1 MGFALTVIEILIA
14 SILIIGFVNEEK
26 LANFENKVLVFIK
39 RKIRKARRNRAR
51 VALRYVSRPAVINP
65 ANKYCA

>member
-14 SILIIGFVNEEK
+14 SILVIGFVNEEK
-26 LANFENKVLVFIK
+26 LANFENKVFLFIK

-51 VALRYVSRPAVINP
+51 VALRYVSRPAVVNP

>member
-26 LANFENKVLVFIK
+26 LANFENKVLLFIK

-51 VALRYVSRPAVINP
+51 VALRYVSRPAINS

>member
-14 SILIIGFVNEEK
+14 SILVIGFVNEEK
-26 LANFENKVLVFIK
+26 LANFENKVFLFIK
-39 RKIRKARRNRAR
+39 RKIRKTRRNR
-51 VALRYVSRPAVINP
+51 VAVRCHYVSRPAVVNS

>member
-26 LANFENKVLVFIK
+26 LANFENKVLLFIK

-51 VALRYVSRPAVINP
+51 VALRYVSRPAVVNS

>member
-1 MGFALTVIEILIA
+1 MGFALTIIEILIA

-26 LANFENKVLVFIK
+26 LANFENKVFLFIK
-39 RKIRKARRNRAR
+39 RKIRKLMRKSRAN
-51 VALRYVSRPAVINP
+51 LRYVSRPAANP

>member
-26 LANFENKVLVFIK
+26 LANFENKVLLFIK

-51 VALRYVSRPAVINP
+51 VALRYVTRPTVVNS

>member
-14 SILIIGFVNEEK
+14 SILIIGFINEEK
-26 LANFENKVLVFIK
+26 LANFENKVFLFIK
-39 RKIRKARRNRAR
+39 RKIRRARRNRAAA
-51 VALRYVSRPAVINP
+51 VRYVARPTVVNS